1 VSRGFRDADTT
12 QQMSG
17 QEADEAIKR
26 VRSASESQA
35 QHAEE
40 LRSHGAYGVCESCGR
55 QIGEERLSAVPEAT
69 RCITCQ
75 ASWEVGRPAG

>member
-1 VSRGFRDADTT
+1 MSRGFRDADTT

-17 QEADEAIKR
+17 QEADEAIQR
-26 VRSASESQA
+26 VRSALELQA

-40 LRSHGAYGVCESCGR
+40 LRSRGAYGVCESCGR
-55 QIGEERLSAVPEAT
+55 QIGEDRLSAVPEAT

-75 ASWEVGRPAG
+75 ASWEIGRLAG